1 MNLSSSTA
9 KDLHGQTVKA
19 LFFIPSLEGGGAE
32 RVMVEILRYINRES
46 IKPVLVLLYPYENSP
61 YREYIPKG
69 LRVIVVQRK
78 SDSSFNKI
86 RQCAAFLKAVFREK
100 PHIIVSMLTH
110 SNIMAISAKLLFR
123 KRVIIGEHNTLSEVT
138 KTKEGRRMLWFP
150 TTALVKIFYRFAD
163 KIIAVSEGVKTDL
176 VEKFNILPGNVDV
189 IHNPID
195 LKRISE
201 LCNNSIEHVF
211 FREGV
216 PVIVSVGRLVPQKG
230 YDILLKAFSNVIKE
244 MDARLIILG
253 EGPEKEVLLRLAQD
267 LFIIEKVFFAGF
279 QNNPYKFISKAD
291 VFVLSSR
298 YEGLPM
304 VLLEAMAC
312 DTPVVSTDCKS
323 GPREIV
329 QNNICGLL
337 VHTDDMDALST
348 AILKLLRD
356 KALRERFSISAKQ
369 RVKNFA
375 IEKITS
381 EYEKIIYRS
390 VLASR

>member
-1 MNLSSSTA
+1 
-9 KDLHGQTVKA
+9 
-19 LFFIPSLEGGGAE
+19 
-32 RVMVEILRYINRES
+32 
-46 IKPVLVLLYPYENSP
+46 
-61 YREYIPKG
+61 
-69 LRVIVVQRK
+69 VIVVQRK

>member
-390 VLASR
+390 VLAS